1 MYDYWK
7 VYGHASEEIF
17 LAERE
22 KTRKKIAEHSKED
35 RIRKAG
41 IILGKSDGTTI
52 NSKMAYL
59 ADFCAIDFTEILQA
73 LDNVVQNEAMW
84 A

>member
-1 MYDYWK
+1 MNDYWK
-7 VYGHASEEIF
+7 IYGHTSEEIF

-22 KTRKKIAEHSKED
+22 KTRKKIAGHSKES
-35 RIRKAG
+35 RIKKAS
-41 IILGKSDGTTI
+41 IILGSRDGTTI
-52 NSKMAYL
+52 NSRVCYL

-73 LDNVVQNEAMW
+73 LDNAVQNEAMW